1 MTVTYLAIATSII
14 TLAIAY
20 LFSDYESAKTLAWI
34 IEASLIFTVYA
45 RFPNPWILTGAIL
58 VQIVGISQFAIMG
71 PELPENIAVFTVVF
85 VASVWNIWSLRNITT
100 NKTWAAEIILFV
112 STCIWFIALT
122 LESNWSNK
130 DFIIVSE
137 IVIILHTILLA
148 HAFKKVFFS

>member
-58 VQIVGISQFAIMG
+58 VQVVGISQFAIMG
-71 PELPENIAVFTVVF
+71 PELPENIAVFTVVLLSSF
-85 VASVWNIWSLRNITT
+85 WNIWSLRNITT
-100 NKTWAAEIILFV
+100 EKTWAAEIVLFI
-112 STCIWFIALT
+112 STYVWFGNFT
-122 LESNWSNK
+122 FYNGWSNQ
-130 DFIIVSE
+130 DIFIVSA
-137 IVIILHTILLA
+137 IFIMLLSILMA
-148 HAFKKVFFS
+148 FAFKKVFFS

>member
-45 RFPNPWILTGAIL
+45 RFTNPWVLTGAIL

-71 PELPENIAVFTVVF
+71 PELPEDMVVF
-85 VASVWNIWSLRNITT
+85 AVVFLTSFWNI
-100 NKTWAAEIILFV
+100 
-112 STCIWFIALT
+112 
-122 LESNWSNK
+122 
-130 DFIIVSE
+130 
-137 IVIILHTILLA
+137 
-148 HAFKKVFFS
+148 